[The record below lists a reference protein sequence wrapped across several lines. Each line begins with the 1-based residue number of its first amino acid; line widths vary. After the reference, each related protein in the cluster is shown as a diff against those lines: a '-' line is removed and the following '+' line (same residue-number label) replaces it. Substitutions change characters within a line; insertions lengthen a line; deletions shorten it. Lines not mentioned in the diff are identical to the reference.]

1 MSFDKNDLDSVKKL
15 SKDEFHTKLS
25 NAVQKAGIEPTISNM
40 LLKDTEK
47 IRKAISSLSEKDL
60 AQISQTLQKNNM
72 GQIENIIKNEIRGN
86 KNG

>member
-1 MSFDKNDLDSVKKL
+1 MSFDKNDLDSVKNL
-15 SKDEFHTKLS
+15 SKDEFNAKFT
-25 NAVQKAGIEPTISNM
+25 NAVQKSGLEPMISNM

-47 IRKAISSLSEKDL
+47 IRKALSQLNEKDL

-72 GQIENIIKNEIRGN
+72 GEIENIIKNEIRGN

>member
-15 SKDEFHTKLS
+15 SKDEFNAKLT
-25 NAVQKAGIEPTISNM
+25 NAVQKAGVDPAISNM

-47 IRKAISSLSEKDL
+47 IRRAISTLNEKDL
-60 AQISQTLQKNNM
+60 LQISQTLQKNNM